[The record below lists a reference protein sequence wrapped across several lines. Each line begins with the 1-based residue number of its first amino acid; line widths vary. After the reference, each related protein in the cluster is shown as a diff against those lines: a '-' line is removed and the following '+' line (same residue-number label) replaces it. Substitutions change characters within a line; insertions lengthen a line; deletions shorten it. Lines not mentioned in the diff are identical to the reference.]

1 MFSVTKTSNSFSGT
15 KTGLLD
21 KMYSM
26 GSTSI
31 WSMTPELFN
40 EAIVI
45 WGKKRAFSHVR
56 PKQNILL
63 EMSGKKEVSVTTW

>member
-1 MFSVTKTSNSFSGT
+1 MKTSNSFPGT

-26 GSTSI
+26 EFTSI

-45 WGKKRAFSHVR
+45 WGEKRAFGHLR
-56 PKQNILL
+56 PKQNIILL
-63 EMSGKKEVSVTTW
+63 EMSGRKEVLVTMW